1 MRRIL
6 SRYNSPMPIYTYRC
20 DEPCAECGGK
30 QEVMQRMSEAPLT
43 ACDECG
49 KAMHRVISLP
59 CRPIVNSGNLSDS
72 NIEAKGFTKYVRAGK
87 GRYEKVAGSSEAP
100 ATLDGNNTSDGL

>member
-1 MRRIL
+1 
-6 SRYNSPMPIYTYRC
+6 MPIYTYRS
-20 DEPCAECGGK
+20 DSESPCEQCGGT
-30 QEVMQRMSEAPLT
+30 QEILQRMSDAPLT
-43 ACDECG
+43 ECESCG
-49 KAMHRVISLP
+49 KAIRRVISLP

-100 ATLDGNNTSDGL
+100 ATLDGNNTADGL